1 MTGEAQRRADAP
13 SAGAPRDVP
22 PVGLRLGISVHQP
35 PTDRSFRCSTASRA
49 RGESLVATASTVS
62 RFILIE
68 EPGPWGPA
76 VLNCRR
82 LPAKSLE
89 ACRRWESSLGI
100 RPLLIRRPGRSPDG
114 PRRVFVV
121 NSAFGWCESTLVE
134 SLDEVAALDL
144 SGIDSPDGVG
154 LYPHTDPLLLV
165 CTHGRHDA
173 CCAERGRPLAA
184 ELAAQWPDEVWESSH
199 LGGDRFSANLLAL
212 PHGHCFGRLEPED
225 GVEAVSRLLDGHLSL
240 DFYRGRTTR
249 PWVAQAAE
257 AEVRRRF
264 GLTRVD
270 DVATRVLRR
279 DSDSG
284 LVEVTANGEL
294 FDVTVEI
301 AAQEPERL
309 TCSAASRSRAP
320 RYSVDAPLP

>member
-1 MTGEAQRRADAP
+1 MSEGTGSAP
-13 SAGAPRDVP
+13 PT
-22 PVGLRLGISVHQP
+22 GLRLDITVAEP
-35 PTDRSFRCSTASRA
+35 PPDRSFRCSTASRE

-62 RFILIE
+62 RYLLIE

-82 LPAKSLE
+82 LPVPALE
-89 ACRRWESSLGI
+89 ACRDWEDRLGV

-121 NSAFGWCESTLVE
+121 NAAHGWCETTLLD
-134 SLDEVAALDL
+134 SLDGVAALDL
-144 SGIDSPDGVG
+144 AGVDSPDGIG
-154 LYPHTDPLLLV
+154 LTPHGRPLLLV

-184 ELAAQWPDEVWESSH
+184 ALAERWPEEVWDSSH

-212 PHGHCFGRLEPED
+212 PGGHCFGRLEPAE

-240 DFYRGRTTR
+240 DFYRGRSTR

-257 AEVRRRF
+257 TEVRRRL
-264 GLTRVD
+264 GLTGID
-270 DVATRVLRR
+270 DVATHVVRR
-279 DSDSG
+279 G
-284 LVEVTANGEL
+284 REAAVVEVVAEGAMH
-294 FDVTVEI
+294 TVRVAI
-301 AAQEPERL
+301 GAAEPARL
-309 TCSAASRSRAP
+309 TCGSTQASSAPHYLVEA
-320 RYSVDAPLP
+320 LGG